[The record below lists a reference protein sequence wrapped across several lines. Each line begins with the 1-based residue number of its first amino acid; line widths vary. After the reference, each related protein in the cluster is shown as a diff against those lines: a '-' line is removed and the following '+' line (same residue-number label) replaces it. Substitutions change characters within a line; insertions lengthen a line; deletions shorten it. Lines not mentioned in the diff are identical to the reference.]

1 MPNKPF
7 EHILSRSQD
16 YLQQKIQDLLPER
29 VPIAVRMA
37 LAITLLIVG
46 GMSMLGLMILTN
58 QKNILSKQVID
69 MGSTV
74 TSQLA
79 DSAREPVLSDDN
91 LSIQT
96 LITSLLENNHIL
108 GVSILSEKQIPL
120 ASSGTNPDNNNLQKH
135 LKYTNPSIQTGYFEW
150 NLLNDDNLDHD
161 LITFISLIAG
171 HSMVTFTKHT
181 MMQSMQDARNTIV
194 VVTIL
199 MSIVAIYLAFVMSK
213 HLSQPIYNL
222 VDASKA
228 IGDGDFYYRLN
239 ERRNDEI
246 GELALAFNQM
256 ADGLLKKSQVETIF
270 SRYVSRNVAKE
281 IMSNLEGVELGGKH
295 VNASVLFAD
304 IVGFTSMSEQMP
316 AQQITQLLN
325 EYFSYIS
332 KISSLYNGHIDK
344 FMGDCAMVVFGVPEH
359 DPAHCFNALACAIL
373 IQKLVVRLNE
383 IRAERDLIAINFR
396 IGINTGNMVAGNLG
410 SHDRMEYTVIGD
422 PVNLASRLSS
432 VAQSGQ
438 IVIMD
443 ELYHRDDISSKIVAH
458 PYKTLRVR
466 GKEKPVSTYIV
477 EGLNENTI
485 NYMDE
490 QIRIILEE
498 YIL

>member
-161 LITFISLIAG
+161 LITFISPIRINNLIAG

-281 IMSNLEGVELGGKH
+281 IISNLEGVELG
-295 VNASVLFAD
+295 
-304 IVGFTSMSEQMP
+304 
-316 AQQITQLLN
+316 
-325 EYFSYIS
+325 
-332 KISSLYNGHIDK
+332 
-344 FMGDCAMVVFGVPEH
+344 
-359 DPAHCFNALACAIL
+359 
-373 IQKLVVRLNE
+373 
-383 IRAERDLIAINFR
+383 
-396 IGINTGNMVAGNLG
+396 
-410 SHDRMEYTVIGD
+410 
-422 PVNLASRLSS
+422 
-432 VAQSGQ
+432 
-438 IVIMD
+438 
-443 ELYHRDDISSKIVAH
+443 
-458 PYKTLRVR
+458 
-466 GKEKPVSTYIV
+466 
-477 EGLNENTI
+477 
-485 NYMDE
+485 
-490 QIRIILEE
+490 
-498 YIL
+498 